1 LKREHEV
8 LLIGLTGSIGMGKSQ
23 TARLFEER
31 GVPVYDADATVHA
44 LYGKGGDAVEPVGAL
59 FPDVIV
65 DGAVDR
71 VKLSSHVVN
80 DAAALKKLEAVVH
93 PLAGQ
98 AQLKFLRHHLD
109 KGTPAVVLDI
119 PLLLET
125 GAQDRVDVVVLV
137 SAPFETQRQRV
148 LQRPNM
154 TEEKFNAIV
163 AKQMPDAAK
172 RQHADFIVDSSISVD
187 DARRQVGDILQALD
201 GRMGKAL
208 AQRLKQT

>member
-1 LKREHEV
+1 M

-23 TARLFEER
+23 TARLFEEY
-31 GVPVYDADATVHA
+31 GVPIYDADATVHS
-44 LYGKGGDAVEPVGAL
+44 LYGKGGDAVAPVGAL

-65 DGAVDR
+65 DGAIDR
-71 VKLSSHVVN
+71 VKLSAHVVN

-98 AQLKFLRHHLD
+98 AQLQFLRHHLD

-137 SAPFETQRQRV
+137 SAPFEIQRQRV
-148 LQRPNM
+148 LARPNM

-163 AKQMPDAAK
+163 AKQMPDAEK
-172 RQHADFIVDSSISVD
+172 RQHAEFIVDSSISVD

-201 GRMGKAL
+201 GRDGMAL
-208 AQRLKQT
+208 AQRLKPS